1 LIYIFPRNPM
11 NIINTWLPD
20 TIHEAI
26 QSLGEG
32 EPVFLVGGAVRDA
45 ILSEPRRD
53 FDFVFTGSVRQKAK
67 KIADRIGGDFYP
79 LDENRQMMRVLW
91 YPLPGE
97 AITLDFSKMQGDS
110 IEDDLLQRDFTINSM
125 AVLTSNPDRLIDPL
139 GGAKDLKNKILR
151 RSKSG
156 SILNDPVRTIRAVR
170 LAVQF
175 DLSIELETS
184 SEIHQAADLLVRIS
198 TERIRDELFR
208 ILGGVKPAAAIRIMI
223 HFGLLKSIL
232 PETLL
237 LEGVSQSSPHTM
249 DVMEHT
255 LTCVDR
261 LESILNVLSHKANDL
276 FVSNLTNGEI
286 LAYLGDFRPM
296 MKDHLEE
303 RVTADR
309 TRRSLL
315 IFAALFHDIAKPET
329 KTTVED
335 GTVHF
340 YRHEILGTKIAAER
354 LKSLACSN
362 DEIIAV
368 EKIIRNHMRP
378 NLLRK
383 SRVKL
388 TDRAIYR
395 FFQSCGEEGVDVC
408 LISMA
413 DMLAKRFGPPE
424 NDEWTNLL
432 EINRELLDGWYNHRV
447 DKINPPRWVDG
458 EELMECLSIQPG
470 PIVGEILAAITEGQ
484 AAGEINCREDAIK
497 FALDWK
503 KGNSERD

>member
-1 LIYIFPRNPM
+1 MKICDP
-11 NIINTWLPD
+11 WLPE

-26 QSLGEG
+26 LSLGDG
-32 EPVFLVGGAVRDA
+32 KPVFLVGGAVRDA
-45 ILSEPRRD
+45 ILSKPRRD
-53 FDFVFTGSVRQKAK
+53 FDFVLKGSVRQKAK

-91 YPLPGE
+91 YPSPGE
-97 AITLDFSKMQGDS
+97 AITLDFSEMQGDS

-125 AVLTSNPDRLIDPL
+125 AVLTSNPERLIDPL
-139 GGAKDLKNKILR
+139 GGAQDLKNKILR
-151 RSKSG
+151 RSKPG
-156 SILNDPVRTIRAVR
+156 SILDDPVRTIRAVR
-170 LAVQF
+170 LALQF
-175 DLSIELETS
+175 DLSIEPDTS
-184 SEIHQAADLLVRIS
+184 SEIHKAADQLVRIS
-198 TERIRDELFR
+198 VERVRDELFR

-223 HFGLLKSIL
+223 RFGLLESIL
-232 PETLL
+232 PETML
-237 LEGVSQSSPHTM
+237 LEGVGQSSPHTM
-249 DVMEHT
+249 DVLEHT

-261 LESILNVLSHKANDL
+261 LESILNVLSHKTNHQY
-276 FVSNLTNGEI
+276 VSNLTNGEI
-286 LAYLGDFRPM
+286 FAYLGFIRPM
-296 MKDHLEE
+296 LIGHMEE

-315 IFAALFHDIAKPET
+315 IFSALFHDIAKPET
-329 KTTVED
+329 KTTIED

-362 DEIIAV
+362 VEITAV
-368 EKIIRNHMRP
+368 RRIIRNHMRP

-383 SRVKL
+383 SQEQL

-413 DMLAKRFGPPE
+413 DMLAKRSGPPE
-424 NDEWTNLL
+424 NDDWTDLL
-432 EINRELLDGWYNHRV
+432 EINRRLLDGWYYHRV
-447 DKINPPRWVDG
+447 DKINPPRLVDG
-458 EELMECLSIQPG
+458 EDLMACLSLQPG

-484 AAGEINCREDAIK
+484 AAGEINSREDALN
-497 FALDWK
+497 FARNWK
-503 KGNSERD
+503 KENSERD